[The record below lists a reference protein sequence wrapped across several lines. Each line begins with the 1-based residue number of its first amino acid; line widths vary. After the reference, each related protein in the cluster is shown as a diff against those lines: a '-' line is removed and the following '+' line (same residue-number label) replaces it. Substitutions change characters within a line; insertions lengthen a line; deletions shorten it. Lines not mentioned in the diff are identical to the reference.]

1 MRKDLHIYNEATG
14 FVITSKSL
22 NGRLKKPIVNG
33 PDDWRAEVMRGTFI
47 PLSLAQD
54 DPINVRVVVDEPL
67 TAQEEDEAW
76 DRFDAMLAV
85 PDGKLAVIGGAEYL
99 EEPSADHIKE
109 YGQLLKIPAGNYAA
123 TVLTYYHS
131 PNALIYPEI
140 DMAAFFNETRRKKK
154 APLWIDED
162 ADDET
167 DYISF
172 VLHLRLVDSIVDNPI
187 PIGEEGWVPEE
198 VNMRR
203 PDLCPLGLVSKKL
216 FGKPKVYKQTSLNY
230 RFKVFESVSTLPLT
244 SVDGGPVTMPV
255 EKIVQAHWIGFM
267 TGETHPALRVTTSE
281 EWKPEWPGFLN
292 GVLETRTDDGWTIEI
307 EGMNARW
314 SPFRHMRIVGDLLG
328 SLPDGSIV
336 EADWGQDELRESGNG
351 MLRLRGP
358 VTSGQWSI
366 AQTYPSLTRDALAG
380 MLDFAAEAEAAQGF
394 MMPTESARDAMV
406 EHCRQH
412 AYFFKKVPPA
422 VDGLRIYAVDEAYNA
437 FLAAQIFQD
446 RFKRTLP
453 IMDWDD

>member
-33 PDDWRAEVMRGTFI
+33 TDDWRSEILRGTFI

-54 DPINVRVVVDEPL
+54 DPVNVRVIVDEPL
-67 TAQEEDEAW
+67 TEQEESEAW
-76 DRFDAMLAV
+76 DRFEAMLAV
-85 PDGKLAVIGGAEYL
+85 PDGKLAIVGGGEYV
-99 EEPSADHIKE
+99 EEQTADYIKD

-123 TVLTYYHS
+123 TILTYYHS

-140 DMAAFFNETRRKKK
+140 DMAAFFQRTRPKKK
-154 APLWIDED
+154 MPRWIEGDV
-162 ADDET
+162 DDET

-172 VLHLRLVDSIVDNPI
+172 VLHLRPVDAIVDNPI
-187 PIGEEGWVPEE
+187 PIGEEGWVPEM
-198 VNMRR
+198 VDMRQ
-203 PDLCPLGLVSKKL
+203 PELCPLGLVSKKL
-216 FGKPKVYKQTSLNY
+216 FGKPRVYKQTSLNY

-244 SVDGGPVTMPV
+244 SVTGDGVSMPV
-255 EKIVQAHWIGFM
+255 DKIVQVHWIAFM
-267 TGETHPALRVTTSE
+267 TGETHPAFRVTTSG
-281 EWKPEWPGFLN
+281 EWNPDWPGFVN
-292 GVLETRTDDGWTIEI
+292 GVLETRTDQGWTIEI

-314 SPFRHMRIVGDLLG
+314 SPFRHMKTVGEILS

-366 AQTYPSLTRDALAG
+366 EETYPSLTSDALVR
-380 MLDFAAEAEAAQGF
+380 MLDFAVEAEAAKGF
-394 MMPTESARDAMV
+394 VMPTEAARDAMV

-412 AYFFKKVPPA
+412 SYFFKKVPPA
-422 VDGLRIYAVDEAYNA
+422 VEGLRIYSEDEAYNA

-446 RFKRTLP
+446 RFKGTLP